1 MNITHQLQDDVS
13 VSLTIE
19 ILPEDYLPGVESEVK
34 KAAKKAKLPG
44 FRDGKVPAQLVKK
57 MYGPSLFY
65 DVVNKIVQTQLD
77 EYVKTHEW
85 SLWDSPIPLSS
96 LTDDDVALDNPK
108 SLKLEFQLGLVSNK
122 PLNFDIK
129 NLKKYEIEIDDAFL
143 QDEIMNLRIRFGTA
157 QSKDVYEAGDS
168 VYGRGVK
175 TFEDDDGKMSPFGV
189 ARNFTLNPQKVEK
202 IDFLKVFIGK
212 KQEDVLEFSFSE
224 LYDSPEKGA
233 ELLRVSV
240 EDYIENYHNSKFSF
254 TIQTIEHK
262 KLAEMNADFYNQ
274 VFKDGIIED
283 EADFLDQLRQR
294 LAEMSVKWSDSYFT
308 RDALLELQKAN
319 PVAVPLDYLKNRFLQ
334 QDRKEPL
341 PSTFDLDA
349 DIKRQEPEL
358 QRGVIRNNCFQ
369 QLGIKIGQTEFQE
382 YIRNHARSMFG
393 DNIDEAMLDSY
404 VSYVMKNED
413 SSRQMMEQMTDEVL
427 TKKLSETL
435 PIQVTSITASEFKK
449 L

>member
-65 DVVNKIVQTQLD
+65 DVVNKIVQTELD
-77 EYVKTHEW
+77 AYVKTNEW
-85 SLWDSPIPLSS
+85 RLWDSPIPKSA
-96 LTDDDVALDNPK
+96 LTDDDIALDNPK
-108 SLKLEFQLGLVSNK
+108 SLKLEFQIGLISNK
-122 PLNFDIK
+122 PLNFDVK

-157 QSKDVYEAGDS
+157 VSKEVYEAGDS
-168 VYGRGVK
+168 VYGRGVQLLEIDE
-175 TFEDDDGKMSPFGV
+175 TSNPFSV
-189 ARNFTLNPQKVEK
+189 ARNFTLNPEKVEK
-202 IDFLKVFIGK
+202 KDFLKVFIGK
-212 KQEDVLEFSFSE
+212 QPQDVVEFSFSE

-274 VFKDGIIED
+274 VFKDGNIQD
-283 EADFLDQLRQR
+283 EADFTDQLRQR
-294 LAEMSVKWSDSYFT
+294 LAEMSVKWSDSYFK
-308 RDALLELQKAN
+308 RDAILELQKAN
-319 PVAVPLDYLKNRFLQ
+319 QVAVPLDYLKNRFLQ

-341 PSTFDLDA
+341 SATFDFDA
-349 DIKRQEPEL
+349 DIKRQEPDL
-358 QRGVIRNNCFQ
+358 QRSVIRNNCFK
-369 QLGIKIGQTEFQE
+369 QLGIQIGQTEFQE

-393 DNIDEAMLDSY
+393 ENVDEAMMDSY
-404 VSYVMKNED
+404 VSYVMKNEE
-413 SSRQMMEQMTDEVL
+413 SSQQMMEQMTDEVL
-427 TKKLSETL
+427 TKKLFETL
-435 PIQVTSITASEFKK
+435 PIQVTPITASEFKK